1 MVLESKLVLR
11 HKLSLLLELVLRTK
25 VGLELVLVLARQLL
39 DELLAAVEELLSRLE
54 NLLTRLE
61 QTLAARTKLGC
72 GGLHQ
77 GAPFTQLGLSKS
89 CSNSIFINVCHLDK
103 LVGIRLELVKTTLCR
118 LSNLTS
124 LQFWSKHSFTRC
136 WRYLLTKLTVH
147 SGNHQ
152 VLCGPHCLAYHLLRK
167 LYMTTCSIL
176 EFESTAP
183 GGTGTGQ
190 TC

>member
-103 LVGIRLELVKTTLCR
+103 LVGIRLELVETTLCR

-152 VLCGPHCLAYHLLRK
+152 VLCGPHCLAYHLLNMSNMFHHGI
-167 LYMTTCSIL
+167 YVDMFFCVTPTCRHWY
-176 EFESTAP
+176 
-183 GGTGTGQ
+183 
-190 TC
+190 

>member
-89 CSNSIFINVCHLDK
+89 CSNPIF
-103 LVGIRLELVKTTLCR
+103 
-118 LSNLTS
+118 
-124 LQFWSKHSFTRC
+124 
-136 WRYLLTKLTVH
+136 
-147 SGNHQ
+147 
-152 VLCGPHCLAYHLLRK
+152 
-167 LYMTTCSIL
+167 
-176 EFESTAP
+176 
-183 GGTGTGQ
+183 
-190 TC
+190 